1 MKACFV
7 INRSDSTIAKQ
18 EVYFYIFDS
27 LPLLVA
33 VAMFLVVWP
42 PQSLDE
48 NMTRGDL
55 AYPMFSENLPK

>member
-1 MKACFV
+1 MTNSSNSK
-7 INRSDSTIAKQ
+7 IAKE

-33 VAMFLVVWP
+33 VAMFLVIWP

-48 NMTRGDL
+48 NVNRGTST
-55 AYPMFSENLPK
+55 YPLNLGYMGK